1 MMRGW
6 TKYALVLLA
15 LAGCAI
21 VAWDRFGALPD
32 RTEAEFRALARR
44 QRPSP
49 RGRYRQCH
57 VYGECFAGRVTVET
71 PGEFATYDPKL
82 NALIGRAFTAHR
94 IAMDVFCGRRT
105 RPVRCS

>member
-1 MMRGW
+1 M
-6 TKYALVLLA
+6 
-15 LAGCAI
+15 
-21 VAWDRFGALPD
+21 F
-32 RTEAEFRALARR
+32 
-44 QRPSP
+44 
-49 RGRYRQCH
+49 H
-57 VYGECFAGRVTVET
+57 GECFAGRVTVET